1 MTEGLLFLFKYFWL
15 FISIAII
22 SVGDTLFIINA
33 IQDFNNTFSIY
44 KKENKDK
51 SFLKGKF
58 KAQIICVII
67 NILIVLVA
75 ISLLYYTNEIVA
87 MRKIIANM

>member
-51 SFLKGKF
+51 SFL
-58 KAQIICVII
+58 
-67 NILIVLVA
+67 
-75 ISLLYYTNEIVA
+75 
-87 MRKIIANM
+87 